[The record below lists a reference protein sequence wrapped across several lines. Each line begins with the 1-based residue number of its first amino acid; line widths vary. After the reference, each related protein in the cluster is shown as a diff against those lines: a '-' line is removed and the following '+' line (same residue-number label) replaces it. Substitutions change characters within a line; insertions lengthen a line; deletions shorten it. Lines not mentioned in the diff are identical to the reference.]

1 MKKILHIL
9 ILSCLALPAYVSA
22 QYSDASVN
30 GPWMART
37 STNANYIIFDGAGN
51 IVELGTSDDTLHPMG
66 TYSITSSG
74 VITGTMNFV
83 FGTQYIYGQMTSTTS
98 ADLLDTTGVN
108 SPGSIHT
115 SAVTDPGALA
125 GTWAGLIFDQGSNT
139 SRSVQLTVNTSGV
152 ITAATGFPLVS
163 GKIFEANDTFAAYI
177 VTTDDSCNYKAME
190 LYGIYNGTDSLVG
203 DADLGSHIGSC
214 ETHGY
219 VSLVRTST
227 GIANMNNELSFTVYP
242 NPFFDQVNIKI
253 EGANSRMTADI
264 YDLCGRRVFVQALGD
279 ASNSNLELSTLGS
292 GMYMLTLTDEFGH
305 SATKKIIKN

>member
-1 MKKILHIL
+1 
-9 ILSCLALPAYVSA
+9 
-22 QYSDASVN
+22 
-30 GPWMART
+30 
-37 STNANYIIFDGAGN
+37 
-51 IVELGTSDDTLHPMG
+51 MG

-83 FGTQYIYGQMTSTTS
+83 FGIQYLTGQMTSTTS

-139 SRSVQLTVNTSGV
+139 SRSIQVTVNTSGV

-177 VTTDDSCNYKAME
+177 ITTDDSCNYKAME
-190 LYGIYNGTDSLVG
+190 FYGIYNGTDSLLG
-203 DADLGSHIGSC
+203 DADLGSHFGSC
-214 ETHGY
+214 GTHGY

-227 GIANMNNELSFTVYP
+227 GIANMNNELRFTVCP

-253 EGANSRMTADI
+253 EGANSKMTADI
-264 YDLCGRRVFVQALGD
+264 YELCGRRVFVQALGE
-279 ASNSNLELSTLGS
+279 ASNSNLDLSTLGS
-292 GMYMLTLTDEFGH
+292 GMYMLTLTDELGH
-305 SATKKIIKN
+305 SATKKIVKN